1 MKHSRFA
8 HRSAASLAAAVS
20 AVLLAAATLAVTAWP
35 GRAEAARCSAD
46 GDGNWSCSYNKRY
59 NYYWCGAYYIPRAV
73 RWQVPEGTPP
83 PGGWPVAF
91 YYAGTQPT
99 DFDHAFDRDMDEA
112 FGLGYEPRIIHELL
126 DDPFLTG
133 KKYAVMVA
141 DPPSS
146 GGWVQAWHTN
156 MVYPYS
162 ASCDAQFF
170 PDFFGEIKNG
180 SYGSSSQYNMNR
192 RYAYGISS
200 GGFNSS
206 RMAVTYN
213 SGTGNAN
220 TWKAL
225 GILAASYATCS
236 YSCGTI
242 PTLPANHP
250 PTKFWH
256 GQNDPLVPLTTM
268 LAYYDKL
275 VQGGFTTQKLE
286 HPGGH
291 EFTADTIGASGI
303 KAWFDLHP

>member
-1 MKHSRFA
+1 MT
-8 HRSAASLAAAVS
+8 RSLKTALGAALLNLACYLAVAAGL
-20 AVLLAAATLAVTAWP
+20 LLAP
-35 GRAEAARCSAD
+35 AEAQAARCAAD
-46 GDGNWSCSYNKRY
+46 GLGNWSCSYQHRY
-59 NYYWCGAYYIPRAV
+59 NWYWCGGAYIPRAV

-83 PGGWPVAF
+83 AGGWPVAF

-99 DFDHAFDRDMDEA
+99 DTRHAFVREQNES
-112 FGLGYEPRIIHELL
+112 FGLGYEPRIIHEML
-126 DDPFLTG
+126 DDPTSTG
-133 KKYAVMVA
+133 KKYAVIVA

-156 MVYPYS
+156 LVNPYS

-170 PDFFGEIKNG
+170 PDFFGEIKGG
-180 SYGSSSQYNMNR
+180 SYGPASQWNMNR

-225 GILAASYATCS
+225 AIHAASYASCA
-236 YSCGTI
+236 YSCTV
-242 PTLPANHP
+242 PALPANHP

-256 GQNDPLVPLTTM
+256 GQNDN
-268 LAYYDKL
+268 LAPIANMRLYFDKL
-275 VQGGFTTQKLE
+275 VLGGFITQKLE
-286 HPGGH
+286 HAGGH
-291 EFTADTIGASGI
+291 EFTADSLGPTGV
-303 KAWFDLHP
+303 KAWFDNY

>member
-1 MKHSRFA
+1 MNPKTKTA
-8 HRSAASLAAAVS
+8 LGAAALNL
-20 AVLLAAATLAVTAWP
+20 ALYAALPTGLLLAP
-35 GRAEAARCSAD
+35 AEAQAARCAVD
-46 GDGNWSCSYNKRY
+46 GGGNWSCSYQHRY
-59 NYYWCGAYYIPRAV
+59 NWYWCGGYYVPRAV

-83 PGGWPVAF
+83 AGGWPVAF

-99 DFDHAFDRDMDEA
+99 DTKHAFVRDHDEA
-112 FGLGYEPRIIHELL
+112 FGLGYEPQIIRELL
-126 DDPFLTG
+126 DDPTNSG
-133 KKYAVMVA
+133 KKYAVIVP
-141 DPPSS
+141 DPPAS

-156 MVYPYS
+156 LVNPYS

-170 PDFFGEIKNG
+170 PDFFGEIKSGN
-180 SYGSSSQYNMNR
+180 YGPASQWNMNR

-225 GILAASYATCS
+225 GIHAASYATCS
-236 YSCGTI
+236 YSCSV

-256 GQNDPLVPLTTM
+256 GQNDQLAPLANMVL
-268 LAYYDKL
+268 YFNKL
-275 VQGGFTTQKLE
+275 VSGGFTTQKLE

-291 EFTADTIGASGI
+291 EFTADSLGPTGV
-303 KAWFDLHP
+303 KAWFDNF